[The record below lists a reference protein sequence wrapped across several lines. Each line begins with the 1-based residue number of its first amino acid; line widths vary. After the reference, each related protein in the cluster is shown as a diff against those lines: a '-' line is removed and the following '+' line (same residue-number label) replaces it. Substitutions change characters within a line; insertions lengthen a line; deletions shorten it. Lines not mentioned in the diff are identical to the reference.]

1 MDKDVI
7 CPWEKLQNFM
17 QICNICKCMSVSP
30 VSVYVNHI
38 PAWHLLRSGEGVR
51 SLGTGVI
58 EGCDLWVLGIE
69 PGASARTSTLKIPSQ
84 LSSSNFMCFFKKRKL

>member
-1 MDKDVI
+1 
-7 CPWEKLQNFM
+7 M
-17 QICNICKCMSVSP
+17 QICNICKCMSVLP

-38 PAWHLLRSGEGVR
+38 PAWHLLRSEEGVR

-69 PGASARTSTLKIPSQ
+69 PGASARTSSPKILSQ
-84 LSSSNFMCFFKKRKL
+84 LSSSNFMCFFFF